1 MPAAASDRKPRSTE
15 TCAGPGGRAARGA
28 GAGPGRWRGA
38 RMLLRLS
45 TWCYRNPLRTV
56 ALWVATVVAA
66 LAAAAAVGP
75 AFFADLDAPDS
86 DSRDGFE
93 ALEEHFGGLGSGFRG
108 TIVFRSEAGVDDP
121 AVRAA
126 MEEMFREA
134 AAYEGVSLTSPY
146 AATSP
151 IPQAPEP
158 GTPHMP
164 GRPQVSA
171 DGRVAFASLDLAP
184 ELDFNETSR
193 LGGELAHLIP
203 ELPGLQVEIGGEA
216 LSEFEPPQSEFIGLA
231 FAVVVLIV
239 AFGSVMAMGLPIA
252 IAAAGVGLGLGLAV
266 ILSNA
271 LSIPE
276 FATTIGAMIGIGVG
290 LDYALLI
297 VTRYRDGL
305 AGGEGAGPA
314 AGVAFDTAGRAV
326 IFAGLTVVISLLGM
340 LLMGLPFIAGLA
352 VTAALAVA
360 ATMAASVTLL
370 PALIRIAGERI
381 EVTRW
386 RGLIAAGLV
395 AVALLGLGLGF
406 RPLLLGVPLA
416 ALVLVAGFVVR
427 PLRGIVPRRA
437 RAPMQQTL
445 SWRWSRLVQSRPW
458 VALIAGAALL
468 LVMAAPARSLQL
480 GFADDGNFPEETTT
494 RRAYDLLAEGFG
506 PGFNGPLTITAEV
519 GAERDRAALGPL
531 VAGIAAT
538 EGVVSVNRPLP
549 SNPADPERS
558 EAYVM
563 RVFAATAPQD
573 PATADLVDRLRA
585 EAIPAVVGGTTM
597 EVNVTGFVPLG
608 VDFTDY
614 LAGRTP
620 VFIAAV
626 LVLSFLLLTVVF
638 RSLLVPLKAVI
649 MNLLSIAAAYGIV
662 ALVFQHG
669 WLGSLIG
676 VDAGPIEPF
685 IPMMLFAIVFGL
697 SMDYEVFLLSRVRE
711 EYDRSGDAET
721 SVADGLASTARV
733 ITAAAAIMVVVFGS
747 FVFEDNRAIK
757 MLGLGLAVAVLLD
770 ATVVR
775 LLLVPAAMELLGE
788 RNWWVPR
795 WLDRVLPRLTIE
807 QPGEAGGREPGA
819 AAPL

>member
-1 MPAAASDRKPRSTE
+1 MLDRLT
-15 TCAGPGGRAARGA
+15 A
-28 GAGPGRWRGA
+28 
-38 RMLLRLS
+38 
-45 TWCYRNPLRTV
+45 WCHRRPLRTI

-66 LAAAAAVGP
+66 LAAAGASGP
-75 AFFADLDAPDS
+75 SFFADLDAPDS
-86 DSRDGFE
+86 DSRDGFDV
-93 ALEEHFGGLGSGFRG
+93 LERHFGGQGSGLSG
-108 TIVFRSEAGVDDP
+108 TIVFRAEAGVDDP

-126 MEEMFREA
+126 MEGMFREA
-134 AAYEGVSLTSPY
+134 GAREGVTLTSPY
-146 AATSP
+146 LQQGPVPGAAGP
-151 IPQAPEP
+151 GAPHP
-158 GTPHMP
+158 P

-171 DGRVAFASLDLAP
+171 DGRVAYASLDLAP
-184 ELDFNETSR
+184 ELDFNDTSR
-193 LGGELAHLIP
+193 LGGELVRLIP

-252 IAAAGVGLGLGLAV
+252 VAAAGVGLALALAV
-266 ILSNA
+266 ILSHV

-290 LDYALLI
+290 IDYALLI

-305 AGGEGAGPA
+305 ARGEGPGPA
-314 AGVAFDTAGRAV
+314 ASVAFDTAGRSV
-326 IFAGLTVVISLLGM
+326 IFAGLTVVISLLGL

-352 VTAALAVA
+352 VAAALAVA

-370 PALIRIAGERI
+370 PALLGLAGDRI
-381 EVTRW
+381 ETTRW
-386 RGLIAAGLV
+386 RGLVAAALA

-416 ALVLVAGFVVR
+416 AAVLLAGSFVR

-458 VALIAGAALL
+458 PALLLGAALL
-468 LVMAAPARSLQL
+468 LAMASPARSLQL
-480 GFADDGNFPEETTT
+480 GFADEGNFPEGTTT
-494 RRAYDLLAEGFG
+494 RRAYDLLAGGFG
-506 PGFNGPLTITAEV
+506 PGFNGPLTITAEL
-519 GAERDRAALGPL
+519 GAEADRAALEPL
-531 VAGIAAT
+531 AAAIAAT
-538 EGVVSVNRPLP
+538 EGVVSVSRPLP
-549 SNPADPERS
+549 SNPAEPGRS
-558 EAYVM
+558 AAYALQAV
-563 RVFAATAPQD
+563 AATAPQD
-573 PATADLVDRLRA
+573 PETADLVDRLRR
-585 EAIPAVVGGTTM
+585 EAIPAAVRGTTLD
-597 EVNVTGFVPLG
+597 VSVTGFVALG

-620 VFIAAV
+620 LFIAAV
-626 LVLSFLLLTVVF
+626 LVLSFLLLMVVF

-649 MNLLSIAAAYGIV
+649 LNLLSIAAAYGVV

-669 WLGSLIG
+669 WLGPVIG
-676 VDAGPIEPF
+676 VDAGPVEPF

-711 EYDRSGDAET
+711 EYDRSGDAGT
-721 SVADGLASTARV
+721 SVADGLAATARV

-747 FVFEDNRAIK
+747 FVFEDNRGIK
-757 MLGLGLAVAVLLD
+757 MFGLGLAVAVLLD

-795 WLDRVLPRLTIE
+795 RLDRLLPRLTIE
-807 QPGEAGGREPGA
+807 PPRERGTPAGLRGGDDGSS
-819 AAPL
+819 